1 MLANA
6 GIFCG
11 KKRLQLALEQQQGKL
26 TLTTCYIT
34 NNQHFKPSLT
44 DQVYTRG
51 MSDAAPMSPRFSK
64 LASPTGQ
71 AGAAPVMLLVAG
83 PGSSDWNRHDISE
96 LAMALDKSGIR
107 VVTVGDG
114 ETPLSIRAVGKK
126 IQQLHEQGLPV
137 QSILHLTHGK
147 LQEDGSLGLRFHGK
161 DGDKKTLSNVE
172 QYFDTINSA
181 NGKQPI
187 DVILLSCHGGAAHEA
202 AHRLPPGSQLLS
214 MVDRHNQFDLDSL
227 QRFVKYLDRSEKHL
241 RPAGI
246 ESFLTHY
253 LSSSSSTD
261 VRDIPMISRS
271 GDNTVTNIGQD
282 LEEVMGKP
290 LPPEQRHLLQEKLRP
305 HWGEERTD
313 GWIERLERAQSSEW
327 LGIYEQGPLL
337 LMAYLLKH
345 PEARTSHLPVPPTE
359 QNPGTEDRRDW
370 VGIDRNISRM
380 QDENGNLSLLVRTTD
395 GRMLNIPYPATNS
408 SQFLNSYRFHDSATN
423 LSWDYALS
431 STGIK
436 HGQPVL
442 SGTLSVFD
450 GRYMI
455 ITNTDY
461 SGPNSA
467 EIVDTLRGE
476 VTRPALPDEEA
487 DTPARQDYSP
497 FLFSPRTH
505 EALLQLR
512 QEAGSAPTPAPI
524 KPLFSVAPKPTAP

>member
-1 MLANA
+1 
-6 GIFCG
+6 
-11 KKRLQLALEQQQGKL
+11 
-26 TLTTCYIT
+26 
-34 NNQHFKPSLT
+34 
-44 DQVYTRG
+44 

-64 LASPTGQ
+64 LATPTGQ

-83 PGSSDWNRHDISE
+83 PGSSDWDRHDISE

-126 IQQLHEQGLPV
+126 LQQLHEQGLPV

-202 AHRLPPGSQLLS
+202 AHRLPSGSQLLS

-227 QRFVKYLDRSEKHL
+227 QRFVRYLDRSEEHQ

-271 GDNTVTNIGQD
+271 GGDTVTNLGQY
-282 LEEVMGKP
+282 LEEVMGKT
-290 LPPEQRHLLQEKLRP
+290 LPPEQRHLLQERLRP
-305 HWGEERTD
+305 SWGQERTD
-313 GWIERLERAQSSEW
+313 GWIERLEKAQSPE
-327 LGIYEQGPLL
+327 LIGLYEQGPLL

-345 PEARTSHLPVPPTE
+345 PEAKTGHLPSPPTQ
-359 QNPGTEDRRDW
+359 QNPETGDRRDW
-370 VGIDRNISRM
+370 VGIDRNIPHMR
-380 QDENGNLSLLVRTTD
+380 DEKGNLSLLVRTTD
-395 GRMLNIPYPATNS
+395 GRMLNIPYPTADG
-408 SQFLNSYRFHDSATN
+408 SQFRNSYRTHDPATN

-431 STGIK
+431 STGMK
-436 HGQPVL
+436 NGQPVL
-442 SGTLSVFD
+442 TGKLSVFD

-455 ITNTDY
+455 TTHTEY
-461 SGPNSA
+461 RGTNSA

-476 VTRPALPDEEA
+476 VTRPAQPDEES

-512 QEAGSAPTPAPI
+512 QEAGSAPTIKPAP
-524 KPLFSVAPKPTAP
+524 STPKPATP

>member
-1 MLANA
+1 
-6 GIFCG
+6 
-11 KKRLQLALEQQQGKL
+11 
-26 TLTTCYIT
+26 
-34 NNQHFKPSLT
+34 
-44 DQVYTRG
+44 

-71 AGAAPVMLLVAG
+71 AGAEPVMLLVAG
-83 PGSSDWNRHDISE
+83 PGGSDWGRHDISE

-107 VVTVGDG
+107 VVTIGDG
-114 ETPLSIRAVGKK
+114 ETPLSLRVVGNKLR
-126 IQQLHEQGLPV
+126 QLHEQGLNV
-137 QSILHLTHGK
+137 QSLLHLTHGN
-147 LQEDGSLGLRFHGK
+147 LQADGSLGLRFHGK

-181 NGKQPI
+181 NGGQPI
-187 DVILLSCHGGAAHEA
+187 DVIMLSCHGGAAHEA
-202 AHRLPPGSQLLS
+202 THRLPPGSQLLS

-227 QRFVKYLDRSEKHL
+227 QRFVKYLDRSEGPL
-241 RPAGI
+241 RPAGT

-253 LSSSSSTD
+253 LSSASSTD
-261 VRDIPMISRS
+261 VRDIPIISRS
-271 GDNTVTNIGQD
+271 GDETVTNPGQY

-305 HWGEERTD
+305 SWGQERID
-313 GWIERLERAQSSEW
+313 GWIERLEKAQSPDW
-327 LGIYEQGPLL
+327 IGLYEQGPLL

-345 PEARTSHLPVPPTE
+345 PEAKTDHWPVPPTE
-359 QNPGTEDRRDW
+359 KNPGTEDRRDW
-370 VGIDRNISRM
+370 VGIDRNIPHMR
-380 QDENGNLSLLVRTTD
+380 DEKGNLSLLVRTTD
-395 GRMLNIPYPATNS
+395 GRMLSVPYPTADS
-408 SQFLNSYRFHDSATN
+408 SQFLNSYRSHDPATN

-442 SGTLSVFD
+442 TGTLNVFD

-455 ITNTDY
+455 TTTTDY
-461 SGPNSA
+461 AGPNSA

-476 VTRPALPDEEA
+476 VTRPARPDEES

-512 QEAGSAPTPAPI
+512 QEAGSAPASAPAPN
-524 KPLFSVAPKPTAP
+524 KPLPSTPRPTTP